1 MRRLKR
7 IIELIVLLLRLS
19 LRSIPI
25 LCSNSLSSSFFTALV
40 VRVVNTDAFH
50 ADLRRDSLRFMYR
63 RFVFVMVLSCGYKL
77 GSFLLWL
84 SCWSCS
90 SS

>member
-40 VRVVNTDAFH
+40 VRVVNRSSRREH
-50 ADLRRDSLRFMYR
+50 ASSVPLFVDDSLVSARTTR
-63 RFVFVMVLSCGYKL
+63 KCASCVTTRVLCPL
-77 GSFLLWL
+77 PRSFG
-84 SCWSCS
+84 
-90 SS
+90 